1 MTNDEHSQYALFAP
15 TYLKALYSQDFY
27 QWIQTTIQN
36 IRNRELNSLDWE
48 NLLEELED
56 LGNEQKHQLENR
68 LLVLLEHLLKLTYWH
83 QERNYNSR
91 GWKGTIIEQR
101 KQLKKLL
108 KRNPSLKPY
117 LLEVFAEAYQDARDI
132 TIVKTG
138 IEPEIFPLEPIVTP
152 EQALDENWLPEEIE

>member
-1 MTNDEHSQYALFAP
+1 MNQTLKESDNQ
-15 TYLKALYSQDFY
+15 LKALYSQDFY

-68 LLVLLEHLLKLTYWH
+68 LLVLFEHLLKLTYWH

-138 IEPEIFPLEPIVTP
+138 IEAEIFPLEPIVTP
-152 EQALDENWLPEEIE
+152 EQALDENWLPEESK

>member
-1 MTNDEHSQYALFAP
+1 MSQTLKDSDNQ
-15 TYLKALYSQDFY
+15 LKALYSQDFY

-36 IRNRELNSLDWE
+36 IRNRELSYLDWE
-48 NLLEELED
+48 NLLEELEG
-56 LGNEQKHQLENR
+56 LGNEQKHQLESR
-68 LLVLLEHLLKLTYWH
+68 LIVLFEHLLKLTYWH
-83 QERNYNSR
+83 QERNFNSR

-117 LLEVFAEAYQDARDI
+117 LLEIFAEAYRDARDI

-138 IEPEIFPLEPIVTP
+138 LDADIFPLEAIVTP
-152 EQALDENWLPEEIE
+152 EQALDENWLPVEVD

>member
-1 MTNDEHSQYALFAP
+1 MSQTLKDSDNQ
-15 TYLKALYSQDFY
+15 LKALYSQDFY

-36 IRNRELNSLDWE
+36 IRNKELSSLDWE

-56 LGNEQKHQLENR
+56 LGNEQKHQLESR
-68 LLVLLEHLLKLTYWH
+68 LLALFEHLVKLTYWH
-83 QERNYNSR
+83 QERNESSR

-117 LLEVFAEAYQDARDI
+117 LLEIFAEAYQDARDI

-138 IEPEIFPLEPIVTP
+138 LEPEVFPLEVILTV
-152 EQALDENWLPEEIE
+152 EQALDENWLTIEID

>member
-1 MTNDEHSQYALFAP
+1 MNQTLKESDNQ
-15 TYLKALYSQDFY
+15 LKALYSQDFY

-68 LLVLLEHLLKLTYWH
+68 LLVLFEHLLKLTYWH

-117 LLEVFAEAYQDARDI
+117 LLEVFAETYQDARDI

-152 EQALDENWLPEEIE
+152 EQALDENWLPEESK